1 MTKKERKQESDL
13 FNAIYLH
20 CSKMLVLEREKLRSL
35 SLIEWV
41 FQVSFKYSIES
52 WHFKGQATAAS
63 HTQ

>member
-1 MTKKERKQESDL
+1 MTKKERKHESDL

-20 CSKMLVLEREKLRSL
+20 CSRMSGLEREKLPLL

-52 WHFKGQATAAS
+52 WHFKEQAIAAS
-63 HTQ
+63 HTL